1 MWKWSRGNEY
11 NNYKTKKGND
21 FMRIFDHRPENENM
35 KPIGNLNP
43 GTVFEY
49 EFNYYMKGTDTEG
62 MPNHN
67 RTIDLD
73 SGEIIY
79 LETFVQVL
87 PLPKAH
93 LEIPKDEVVF

>member
-1 MWKWSRGNEY
+1 
-11 NNYKTKKGND
+11 
-21 FMRIFDHRPENENM
+21 MRIFDRRELNENM
-35 KPIGNLNP
+35 KPIGNLNS

-49 EFNYYMKGTDTEG
+49 EEDFYMKGTDTEG

-67 RTIDLD
+67 RAINLD
-73 SGEIIY
+73 TGDIVY

-93 LEIPKDEVVF
+93 LEIPKDEIIM

>member
-1 MWKWSRGNEY
+1 
-11 NNYKTKKGND
+11 
-21 FMRIFDHRPENENM
+21 MRIFDHRPENENM
-35 KPIGNLNP
+35 KPIGNLNS

-49 EFNYYMKGTDTEG
+49 EEDFYMKGTDTEG
-62 MPNHN
+62 MSNHS
-67 RTIDLD
+67 RAIDLD

-93 LEIPKDEVVF
+93 LEIPKDEIIM

>member
-1 MWKWSRGNEY
+1 
-11 NNYKTKKGND
+11 
-21 FMRIFDHRPENENM
+21 MRIFDRRELNENM
-35 KPIGNLNP
+35 KPIGNLNS

-49 EFNYYMKGTDTEG
+49 EEDFYMKGTDTEG

-67 RTIDLD
+67 RAINLD
-73 SGEIIY
+73 TGEIVY

-93 LEIPKDEVVF
+93 LEIPKDEVTM

>member
-1 MWKWSRGNEY
+1 
-11 NNYKTKKGND
+11 
-21 FMRIFDHRPENENM
+21 MRIFDHRELNENM
-35 KPIGNLNP
+35 KPIGNLNS

-49 EFNYYMKGTDTEG
+49 EEDFYMKGTDTEG

-67 RTIDLD
+67 RAIDLD

-79 LETFVQVL
+79 LETFVHVL

-93 LEIPKDEVVF
+93 LEIPKDEIIM

>member
-1 MWKWSRGNEY
+1 
-11 NNYKTKKGND
+11 
-21 FMRIFDHRPENENM
+21 MRIFDRRELNENM
-35 KPIGNLNP
+35 KPIGNLNS

-49 EFNYYMKGTDTEG
+49 EEDFYMKGTDTEG

-67 RTIDLD
+67 RAINLD
-73 SGEIIY
+73 TGDIVY

-93 LEIPKDEVVF
+93 LEIPKDEVVM

>member
-1 MWKWSRGNEY
+1 
-11 NNYKTKKGND
+11 
-21 FMRIFDHRPENENM
+21 MRIFDRRELNENM
-35 KPIGNLNP
+35 KPIGNLNS

-49 EFNYYMKGTDTEG
+49 EEDFYMKGTDTEG

-67 RTIDLD
+67 RAINLD
-73 SGEIIY
+73 TGDIVY

-93 LEIPKDEVVF
+93 LEIPRDEIIM

>member
-1 MWKWSRGNEY
+1 
-11 NNYKTKKGND
+11 
-21 FMRIFDHRPENENM
+21 MRIFDHRPENENM

-67 RTIDLD
+67 RAIDLD

>member
-1 MWKWSRGNEY
+1 
-11 NNYKTKKGND
+11 
-21 FMRIFDHRPENENM
+21 MRIFDRRELNENM
-35 KPIGNLNP
+35 KPIGNLNS

-49 EFNYYMKGTDTEG
+49 EEDFYMKGSDTEG

-67 RTIDLD
+67 RAINLD
-73 SGEIIY
+73 TGDIVY

-93 LEIPKDEVVF
+93 LEIPKDEIIM